1 MLIPYAHTECS
12 VDTLFYT
19 HGMERFCNDVIGTV
33 ENNYIYNLFNI
44 ATLSQYSLV
53 SDLECTKNLLC

>member
-19 HGMERFCNDVIGTV
+19 HGMERFCNDIIGTV
-33 ENNYIYNLFNI
+33 ENNYRYDNKSF
-44 ATLSQYSLV
+44 QYSHIITF
-53 SDLECTKNLLC
+53 ECTKNLLC